1 MRIFV
6 TGATG
11 FIGSSVVA
19 SLLAEGHEVTALGRS
34 EEAAQRCAEAGAVPL
49 RGDLSDLTLLARAA
63 AEHDGVI
70 HAGFSH
76 DNWGDMDSAFAQD
89 ANAVEAMLDAL
100 AGSNRPF
107 LYTSGSGVLA
117 DTGTTAAD
125 ERAPLSDAPMLAS
138 RIGVEQAVLAA
149 ATRGVRSVVIRP
161 GLVYG
166 GGGGGT
172 MGMLI
177 DLAIREGGPF
187 VIGDG
192 WNVWS
197 AVHRDD
203 LGALYAAALER
214 ASAGS
219 LFNVAN
225 EDRVNMRE
233 IAAAASR
240 AAGRGGPI
248 EKIPLEAARQF
259 AGGMAD
265 GLVAEKRISAL
276 HAREALGWTPSG
288 PSITEEIERGSYA
301 SALAAKAV
309 GRRDVDDGAL
319 TMINAFEVPAA
330 AANGFLTDWLTDL
343 DFMVRQAGFVR
354 GTLYEADADNARFRF
369 VNVAHWRERQDF
381 ERAQAGMM
389 ERFKTE
395 KLERVSDW
403 RSDGITMNA
412 ATFHVNRRF

>member
-1 MRIFV
+1 V
-6 TGATG
+6 
-11 FIGSSVVA
+11 
-19 SLLAEGHEVTALGRS
+19 
-34 EEAAQRCAEAGAVPL
+34 EAGTVPL
-49 RGDLSDLTLLARAA
+49 RGDLSDVKLLARAA

-76 DNWGDMDSAFAQD
+76 DNWGDMDDAFAQD

-107 LYTSGSGVLA
+107 STPAAQGVLA
-117 DTGTTAAD
+117 DTGTTPAD
-125 ERAPLSDAPMLAS
+125 ERAMLSDAPMLAS
-138 RIGVEQAVLAA
+138 RIGVEQAVIAA
-149 ATRGVRSVVIRP
+149 ASRGVRSVVVRP

-172 MGMLI
+172 VGMLL
-177 DLAIREGGPF
+177 DLAVREGGPF

-203 LGALYAAALER
+203 LGALYVAAFER
-214 ASAGS
+214 APAGS
-219 LFNVAN
+219 MFNVAN
-225 EDRVNMRE
+225 DDRVNMRE

-240 AAGRGGPI
+240 AAGRGGPL
-248 EKIPLEAARQF
+248 ETIPLEAARQF

-265 GLVAEKRISAL
+265 GLVAEKRISAR

-301 SALAAKAV
+301 AALADRQSG
-309 GRRDVDDGAL
+309 GRDIDKDGAL
-319 TMINAFEVPAA
+319 TMINAFEVPADA
-330 AANGFLTDWLTDL
+330 ADGFVTDWLTDL
-343 DFMVRQAGFVR
+343 DFMVRQPGFVR
-354 GTLYEADADNARFRF
+354 GTLYEADAENARFRF

-395 KLERVSDW
+395 KLERVSD
-403 RSDGITMNA
+403 
-412 ATFHVNRRF
+412 